1 MRADD
6 ETTGV
11 VGVNIA
17 VTGLNAADTPG
28 PGVAVVRCVKEH
40 PRWQGRVIGLA
51 YDALESGILDCELVD
66 AAYLIPYPKVGRGA
80 LLERIRYIHERE
92 RLDVIIPTLDSE
104 ILNFI
109 QIGDELTEMGIRTF
123 LPTEER
129 FTKRA
134 KVNLHKLRDEFDIKT
149 PATHLVS
156 DVGKIPLLVEKYP
169 VMVKGV
175 FYEAYMAYS
184 IDEAVYYCN
193 KIAVKW
199 GYPVLVQRYIEGE
212 EFNAAAVGDGR
223 GGVLAMV
230 CMKKMVLTDK
240 GKGWACVSIKND
252 GLMELTRRIIEALK
266 WRGALEVEAIYFKE
280 EDAFYLI
287 EINPRF
293 PSWIYLAK
301 AAGINLPYMLLTA
314 ALGKN
319 AATPE
324 EDAIPL
330 DYATGVVFTNYTVNL
345 ITDLTRIQ
353 TLFTAGEISYE
364 KTV

>member
-1 MRADD
+1 
-6 ETTGV
+6 V
-11 VGVNIA
+11 
-17 VTGLNAADTPG
+17 DTPG
-28 PGVAVVRCVKEH
+28 PGVPVVRCLKEH

-51 YDALESGILDCELVD
+51 YDALEPGILDGELID
-66 AAYLIPYPKVGRGA
+66 AAYLMPYPNSGRAA
-80 LLERIRYIHERE
+80 LLEKIRYVHGRE
-92 RLDVIIPTLDSE
+92 RLDAIIPTLDSE

-109 QIGDELTEMGIRTF
+109 RIERDLASMGICMF
-123 LPTEER
+123 LPTEEQ

-134 KVNLHKLRDEFDIKT
+134 KVNLYKLQDEFEIKT
-149 PATHLVS
+149 PKTHLIA
-156 DVGKIPLLVEKYP
+156 DVNKIALLDEKFP
-169 VMVKGV
+169 VMVKGIL
-175 FYEAYMAYS
+175 YEAFMAYS
-184 IDEAVYYCN
+184 IDEVFHYCN
-193 KIAVKW
+193 RIAARW
-199 GYPVLVQRYIEGE
+199 GYPVLIQRYIEGE

-230 CMKKMVLTDK
+230 CMKKMVFTDK

-252 GLMELTRRIIEALK
+252 GLMELTRNIIEALK
-266 WRGALEVEAIYFKE
+266 WRGALEVEAIYSKS